1 MNENQRRCPWC
12 WEWIERTA
20 TKCQHCEK
28 DVHPLP
34 EAPSTE
40 PPPPDTGSEAMA
52 PQVGQG
58 PETGAEAPTVK
69 SPDMDSPTGQALWWI
84 SAILIYGILLFGIA
98 VAIPFPRAELAIV
111 LLVVEIG
118 AAYLINRKV
127 WQRVRSWP
135 TFRVRNLLIYL
146 AGAAVA
152 LFVLGWVRRRF
163 LG

>member
-1 MNENQRRCPWC
+1 MSENQRRCPWC

-34 EAPSTE
+34 EAPSSE
-40 PPPPDTGSEAMA
+40 PPPETGVGTMA
-52 PQVGQG
+52 PEVGQG
-58 PETGAEAPTVK
+58 LEAGAEAPTVK
-69 SPDMDSPTGQALWWI
+69 SPDMESPAGQSLWWI

-111 LLVVEIG
+111 LLVFEIG

-135 TFRVRNLLIYL
+135 TFKIRNLIIYL
-146 AGAAVA
+146 AVA
-152 LFVLGWVRRRF
+152 FLALVVLGWVRRRF
-163 LG
+163 FG